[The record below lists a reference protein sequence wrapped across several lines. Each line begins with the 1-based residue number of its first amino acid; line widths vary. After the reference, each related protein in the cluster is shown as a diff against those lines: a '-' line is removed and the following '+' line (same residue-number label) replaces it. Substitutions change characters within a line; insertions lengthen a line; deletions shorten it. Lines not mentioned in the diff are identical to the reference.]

1 MGTMRKLFGTDGIR
15 GLANV
20 YPMTVETV
28 VKIGRATARIFKN
41 RGRRHKILVGRDTR
55 LSGSMIESALV
66 SGICSMGVD
75 ALTVGPLPT
84 PAVSFLTVNMRADAG
99 VMISASH
106 NPFQDNGIK
115 VFSGDGFKLPD
126 EMEEEVERLVF
137 SEVGEEDLPNG
148 GDVGR
153 VVTID
158 NAEGRYIAYLKN
170 TFPRKMTLDGMK
182 IVVDCANGAA
192 YKVAPLIF
200 EELGAE
206 VIPVGTQPNGRNINL
221 DCGAMHPEVV
231 CAAVRKHGADAGIAL
246 DGDADRVIFSDEKGR
261 KVDGDHI
268 MAVCA
273 LDMKAKNTLKKDT
286 VVATIMSN
294 MGFDIAM
301 KREGIHVVKTQ
312 VGDRYIL
319 EEMLRGG
326 FNLGGEQSGHI
337 IFLDHSTTGDG
348 ILSALQVLAVTKER
362 GERLSKLAG
371 IMTTLPQVIINTPV
385 TRKRDLDKIPSV
397 KKVLDEAEGKLRG
410 RGRILV
416 RFSGT
421 QRMCRVMVEGP
432 SEKVISTMAKR
443 IASAIEEALK

>member
-1 MGTMRKLFGTDGIR
+1 
-15 GLANV
+15 
-20 YPMTVETV
+20 
-28 VKIGRATARIFKN
+28 
-41 RGRRHKILVGRDTR
+41 
-55 LSGSMIESALV
+55 
-66 SGICSMGVD
+66 
-75 ALTVGPLPT
+75 
-84 PAVSFLTVNMRADAG
+84 
-99 VMISASH
+99 
-106 NPFQDNGIK
+106 
-115 VFSGDGFKLPD
+115 
-126 EMEEEVERLVF
+126 
-137 SEVGEEDLPNG
+137 
-148 GDVGR
+148 
-153 VVTID
+153 
-158 NAEGRYIAYLKN
+158 
-170 TFPRKMTLDGMK
+170 
-182 IVVDCANGAA
+182 
-192 YKVAPLIF
+192 
-200 EELGAE
+200 
-206 VIPVGTQPNGRNINL
+206 
-221 DCGAMHPEVV
+221 MHPEVV